1 MTFEYLKIVQAMDL
15 IEIPDIGN
23 TCISAINDDA
33 EEWYLVI
40 TTKNGW
46 TNITSFGPLKLDSD
60 NPMKNSFS
68 YSYFERDFDEK
79 KIKKT
84 ISDFINNPKHEITQV
99 FEVDREEV
107 KNKIDI
113 IKKYLQI

>member
-1 MTFEYLKIVQAMDL
+1 MTFDYLRTVQAMDF

-23 TCISAINDDA
+23 TCVCAINDDA
-33 EEWYLVI
+33 EEWYLII

-46 TNITSFGPLKLDSD
+46 TNITSFGPLEVDSD
-60 NPMKNSFS
+60 DHLKNSFNFN
-68 YSYFERDFDEK
+68 YFERDFEEK

-99 FEVDREEV
+99 FEVEKEEAIN
-107 KNKIDI
+107 KFNKI
-113 IKKYLQI
+113 KNRLL